1 MRIRMIMNKEKEE
14 NNIKKENQSKQT
26 KNAINSSKHTGI
38 AAKPRDNSE
47 MKESVKVSNSTVQ
60 LRNPKQRICLSRSS

>member
-26 KNAINSSKHTGI
+26 KNAINYVANI
-38 AAKPRDNSE
+38 QE
-47 MKESVKVSNSTVQ
+47 
-60 LRNPKQRICLSRSS
+60 

>member
-26 KNAINSSKHTGI
+26 KNAINSVANIQEQQQSQFRNEGE
-38 AAKPRDNSE
+38 RESE
-47 MKESVKVSNSTVQ
+47 QQHGSVKE
-60 LRNPKQRICLSRSS
+60 P

>member
-26 KNAINSSKHTGI
+26 KNTINSI
-38 AAKPRDNSE
+38 AN
-47 MKESVKVSNSTVQ
+47 
-60 LRNPKQRICLSRSS
+60 KQE